1 MNSKQLQNII
11 YTAAKN
17 NIVTNNSTT
26 FANQFDNVV
35 NKALSQ
41 QNDFVQMAKTL
52 SNYFLSLDLTEIVDN
67 DLVDLKYDK
76 DLDTRINKAIL
87 SLQKIETLSSSQSY
101 LIDYIKRQV
110 LKLTAIKQQNIGYI
124 DDTDTSQDINANT
137 FVQSFN
143 NILDKQDIS
152 SILNFIQINGFQQ
165 LYISQI
171 NDGQDPILLFKLVY
185 DEMNSKENQ
194 NLVNKQADAKSF
206 YKLASTKDDEQ
217 LKQNCQFLSDDKI
230 EFPIKEDSSKILKNF
245 VEYTIDIQLN
255 SKKYT
260 NVQQLINAI
269 ISDPD
274 NFIIDLKDEEIN
286 EIKKQLLNA
295 IKEATKNL
303 NAELGF
309 PETIQ
314 GDNYSAEQLLNM
326 VLNKRVDK
334 KYIDL
339 IEIIFKEDSID
350 MYKNTN
356 IYDTETL
363 YDGLYYDFKDVFE
376 NDIKPSIDTG
386 YKMVDDINTF
396 WNAANKLQKTLTND
410 NIKECFKEFG
420 TVAFHCNDYMI
431 AIKMLFTI
439 FNNVSE
445 DRVYMCLLYITM
457 VMTDNIIGNVW
468 NSIKKLF

>member
-11 YTAAKN
+11 YTAAKTN
-17 NIVTNNSTT
+17 LVTYNSIT
-26 FANQFDNVV
+26 FATNFDSVV
-35 NKALSQ
+35 NKAISQ
-41 QNDFVQMAKTL
+41 QNDKIQMYRTL
-52 SNYFLSLDLTEIVDN
+52 CNYFISLGLD
-67 DLVDLKYDK
+67 DLVRNQLADLYFDK
-76 DLDTRINKAIL
+76 ELDENLTNTISKL
-87 SLQKIETLSSSQSY
+87 SKIEALTDSQCF
-101 LIDYIKRQV
+101 LIDYIKKQLV
-110 LKLTAIKQQNIGYI
+110 KLSKIKELDFI
-124 DDTDTSQDINANT
+124 DDSDSTQDINSND
-137 FVQSFN
+137 FIQSFN
-143 NILDKQDIS
+143 NILDQKDIA
-152 SILNFIQINGFQQ
+152 SILNFIQVNGLQQ
-165 LYISQI
+165 LYL
-171 NDGQDPILLFKLVY
+171 NKVYEEKEPILIFKEVY
-185 DEMNSKENQ
+185 DEINSKENQ
-194 NLVNKQADAKSF
+194 ELVRIQALSRALQR
-206 YKLASTKDDEQ
+206 LANSADDEQ
-217 LKQNCQFLSDDKI
+217 LKQNCQFLSDEKI
-230 EFPIKEDSSKILKNF
+230 EFPVKENSTIVLSKFKEYELELNLNGKTINNVETLLTNIIKD
-245 VEYTIDIQLN
+245 
-255 SKKYT
+255 
-260 NVQQLINAI
+260 
-269 ISDPD
+269 D
-274 NFIIDLKDEEIN
+274 NFIIDLKQDESN

-350 MYKNTN
+350 MFKNTN

-363 YDGLYYDFKDVFE
+363 YEGLYYDFKDVFD

-431 AIKMLFTI
+431 AVKMLFTI

-445 DRVYMCLLYITM
+445 DRVYMCLLYVTM

-468 NSIKKLF
+468 NNIKKLF